1 VARVVWRR
9 IDKRNLFLRQQK
21 KDKPKETRAM
31 GGGFIY
37 AIIIGSVVCTVVFLV
52 CVVGCVLFAC
62 RGKLQTGPERTRSL
76 LYGMCFM

>member
-1 VARVVWRR
+1 
-9 IDKRNLFLRQQK
+9 
-21 KDKPKETRAM
+21 M